1 MNEDLKKL
9 LDHSVEYATELLK
22 ETGESYPFAAYID
35 TVGNVHPLE
44 MEIDSKNVP
53 KAGKVTDTLRK
64 YCEEELLATRMRA
77 YALAYEVKIQL
88 SENETTDAIAIEM
101 VHADQL
107 EIPFYYLPFKAIP
120 KDQWVEGDED
130 SSKATI
136 EEMFAVKKS

>member
-1 MNEDLKKL
+1 M
-9 LDHSVEYATELLK
+9 

-53 KAGKVTDTLRK
+53 KAGKVTETLNK
-64 YCEEELLATRMRA
+64 YCEEELSAAKMKA

-101 VHADQL
+101 THAEQK
-107 EIPFYYLPFKAIP
+107 EIPVYYIPFTPVP
-120 KDQWVEGDED
+120 KDKWIESDED
-130 SSKATI
+130 FSKAEI
-136 EEMFAVKKS
+136 GEMFAVKK